1 MNLSQTPEIDI
12 DTLARAGQG
21 AVLVDVREPGE
32 YAQAHVPHARLVPMG
47 QLPSRLEELDRD
59 STTYVICASG
69 GRSSAMTDFL
79 RSNGFDAYTVAG
91 GTSAWIGA
99 GHPIEGGTK

>member
-1 MNLSQTPEIDI
+1 MTEHQTPEVDI
-12 DTLARAGQG
+12 DTLSRAGTD
-21 AVLVDVREPGE
+21 AVLVDVREPAE
-32 YAQAHVPHARLVPMG
+32 YAEAHVPHARLVPMG
-47 QLPSRLEELDRD
+47 QLPSRMEELDRD
-59 STTYVICASG
+59 ATTYVICASG

-99 GHPIEGGTK
+99 GHPVEGGTQ